1 MQKIGVFVCWCGSNI
16 AGTVDVAAVV
26 EAVKKIPDVAY
37 AVDYKYMCSEEGQ
50 KIIKDAVAVSDEDD
64 VVVTTAGGIVMR
76 THAADISVQGR
87 SAQGV
92 RVIRVDSGDKVT
104 GVAVVSP
111 DDEEAAE

>member
-1 MQKIGVFVCWCGSNI
+1 MGHGRATQGVRSI
-16 AGTVDVAAVV
+16 AANFERGPVV
-26 EAVKKIPDVAY
+26 
-37 AVDYKYMCSEEGQ
+37 S
-50 KIIKDAVAVSDEDD
+50 AVAVSDEDD
-64 VVVTTAGGIVMR
+64 VVMTTAAGIVMR

-111 DDEEAAE
+111 DEEEEQVE